1 MIANKSPDV
10 VDWTIIPDNL
20 DTSTFNEYMDID
32 LQLDEWED
40 VIEEDLTTDMRD
52 ETDKKMAARLAS
64 LQTTITCVVSIFLH
78 FFSSFLNCA
87 VTVALLVAARRTL

>member
-20 DTSTFNEYMDID
+20 DTSTFNKYMDID
-32 LQLDEWED
+32 LQLNEWED

-78 FFSSFLNCA
+78 FFSSFLNCT